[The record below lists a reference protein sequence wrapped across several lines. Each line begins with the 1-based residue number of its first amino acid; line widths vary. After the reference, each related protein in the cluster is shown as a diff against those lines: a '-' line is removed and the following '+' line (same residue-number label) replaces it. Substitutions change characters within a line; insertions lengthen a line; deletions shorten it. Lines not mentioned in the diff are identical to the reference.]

1 MLIKIIPLRSGK
13 KGKIVKKKTAR
24 RDKECL
30 EYKVINSFVQN
41 WKFGSLLRT
50 EGRSYN

>member
-1 MLIKIIPLRSGK
+1 MKIILLRSGK
-13 KGKIVKKKTAR
+13 TGKMSKKTAK

-41 WKFGSLLRT
+41 WKFCSLFRT
-50 EGRSYN
+50 ERRRYN